1 MQPIAI
7 LCPSD
12 TELAPFLPLLTE
24 LREHE
29 QAMLRIYQ
37 GRLDGLPVVALYSG
51 VCKVNTA
58 LAVQL
63 LLDRFGAGAII
74 NCGTCGGMAPEARLF
89 ETVITTESAY
99 HDVAGDI
106 LTDFH
111 PWMPTVW
118 FPSDPGLLAAARR
131 VADRRQHLLLG
142 RTVSGEQFI
151 TQENR
156 DRIRQ
161 CFGALSVDMES
172 AAAAHVCYVNR
183 VPFLAVR
190 TVTDTAAEAGEE
202 VFDRNCARASEI
214 SAGVVREILR
224 EWRPAGDSP
233 APGC

>member
-12 TELAPFLPLLTE
+12 TELDPFLPLLTE

-131 VADRRQHLLLG
+131 VADRRRHLLLG

-156 DRIRQ
+156 DRIRLRA
-161 CFGALSVDMES
+161 ALGG
-172 AAAAHVCYVNR
+172 Y
-183 VPFLAVR
+183 
-190 TVTDTAAEAGEE
+190 GERRGRACLLCQPRPISCRA
-202 VFDRNCARASEI
+202 DRDRHGRRGRRGGI
-214 SAGVVREILR
+214 
-224 EWRPAGDSP
+224 
-233 APGC
+233 

>member
-12 TELAPFLPLLTE
+12 TELDPFLPLLTE

-37 GRLDGLPVVALYSG
+37 GRLDGLPVIALYSG

-131 VADRRQHLLLG
+131 VADRRRHLLLG

-156 DRIRQ
+156 DRIRLRA
-161 CFGALSVDMES
+161 ALGG
-172 AAAAHVCYVNR
+172 Y
-183 VPFLAVR
+183 
-190 TVTDTAAEAGEE
+190 GERRGRACLLCQPRPRSGRA
-202 VFDRNCARASEI
+202 DRDRHGRRGRRGGI
-214 SAGVVREILR
+214 
-224 EWRPAGDSP
+224 
-233 APGC
+233 